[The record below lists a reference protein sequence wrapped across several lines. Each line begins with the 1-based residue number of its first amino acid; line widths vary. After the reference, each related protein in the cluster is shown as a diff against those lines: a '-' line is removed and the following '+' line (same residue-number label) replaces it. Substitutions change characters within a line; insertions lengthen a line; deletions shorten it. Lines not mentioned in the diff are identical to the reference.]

1 MSLKIAIPGFAAIA
15 IGKIHRERFTESQND
30 QRNNSMMD
38 AEHIRYIRLYDLITR
53 MRTALDDY
61 IAFHN
66 KPTMNG
72 IVKAVHKY
80 GTIRIRLTPK
90 K

>member
-1 MSLKIAIPGFAAIA
+1 MSLKIAVPGFAAIA

-61 IAFHN
+61 IAFHK
-66 KPTMNG
+66 KPTMSRKSNYQRRG
-72 IVKAVHKY
+72 LSKAQTDDSK
-80 GTIRIRLTPK
+80 
-90 K
+90 